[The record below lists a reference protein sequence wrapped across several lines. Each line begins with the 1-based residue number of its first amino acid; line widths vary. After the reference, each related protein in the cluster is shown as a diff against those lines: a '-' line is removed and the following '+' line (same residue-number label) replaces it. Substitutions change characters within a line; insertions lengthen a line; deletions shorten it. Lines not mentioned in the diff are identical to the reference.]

1 MQSRNLSRSLAE
13 SWLWHQRMV
22 MAQTFSMIG
31 MFAPLFRVK
40 NWIWPDSWVTL
51 TCFLVFFNSQPW
63 KEFRY
68 IDDDIGICLLQEVG
82 KRMEC
87 SDGNDQILWPG
98 CPHFVPY
105 MPLGVIVPFLW
116 LISYYIYIYLSLS
129 LVSFI
134 WLVRFDPIRWYWTFA
149 AWMMTSVGTWRVR
162 TVRSCL

>member
-51 TCFLVFFNSQPW
+51 TCFLVFFLTPSH
-63 KEFRY
+63 ERSFVTSMMTLAFA
-68 IDDDIGICLLQEVG
+68 CS
-82 KRMEC
+82 KRLESVWNAAMVMIRFYGLVVPT
-87 SDGNDQILWPG
+87 SYLT
-98 CPHFVPY
+98 CPLASLFHSCGLY
-105 MPLGVIVPFLW
+105 HI
-116 LISYYIYIYLSLS
+116 IYIYISLS